1 MELKMWRLVPVLVL
15 FAALFS
21 GQAAGDLISAICN
34 NTDYPAFCD
43 STLRKFTGSPYA
55 DKKRLAQMMLMS
67 GALDEATT
75 TLNAIINLLKDPNLG
90 ELKKEILGSC
100 RLGFGS
106 AVDADANAVKDFDS
120 GSYAK
125 AASEVGSGAD
135 AGSACDA
142 LFKNAGLGGSPVP
155 DGGLRHRQLAVVA
168 QQLIKQLP

>member
-1 MELKMWRLVPVLVL
+1 MTRLVPVVLVL

-21 GQAAGDLISAICN
+21 GQAAGDLISTVCK
-34 NTDYPAFCD
+34 NTDYPGFCE

-67 GALDEATT
+67 GALDEATS
-75 TLNAIINLLKDPNLG
+75 TLNVIIKLLEDPNIG
-90 ELKKEILGSC
+90 QLKKEILGSC
-100 RLGFGS
+100 RLGFGL
-106 AVDADANAVKDFDS
+106 AVNSDANAVKDFDS
-120 GSYAK
+120 GSYAE
-125 AASEVGSGAD
+125 AAREVGSGAD

-142 LFKNAGLGGSPVP
+142 LFKNAGLDGSPVP